1 MALMAS
7 TMLPDPAGPGLFPP
21 LQVST
26 IIAWVCESL
35 YVPTVPTVPQWVV
48 PAPVVRVVDISFAT
62 SLVSL
67 GEPPAFPAAT
77 VFPTPKPAE
86 PRRGRRLHLPS
97 LLDFLK
103 PRLNVPIS
111 RSTLWRILDQHALKP
126 WRFRYWIFPRDP
138 KFLEKAGPVLD
149 LYAGF
154 WQGQPLG
161 VDEFVVSLDEK
172 TSIQARIRRHPTVPA
187 SPGHPALIE
196 FEYERG
202 GALQYLA
209 GWDVHR
215 GVLIGRCEPRT
226 GIKPFD
232 RLVDQIMTQ
241 EPYRSAR
248 RVFMIVDN
256 GSSHR
261 GQASIK
267 RLQKRYPNLVLVH
280 LPTHASWLNQIE
292 IVFSILQRLV
302 LTANDFSSLDEVAQA
317 TLKFQDEYTQKAR
330 PFAWKFTK
338 VDLEKLLDKLR
349 QFPFPAPKPRKKRK
363 TKKAQVNL

>member
-1 MALMAS
+1 MASMAS
-7 TMLPDPAGPGLFPP
+7 TMRHVRAGPDLFPP
-21 LQVST
+21 LQIST

-48 PAPVVRVVDISFAT
+48 PAPVVRVVVISLTMPLA
-62 SLVSL
+62 SL
-67 GEPPAFPAAT
+67 GEMPAVPSAT
-77 VFPTPKPAE
+77 NFPTPKPAE
-86 PRRGRRLHLPS
+86 PRRGRRLHLPT
-97 LLDFLK
+97 LLDYLK
-103 PRLNVPIS
+103 PRLNVPIA

-126 WRFRYWIFPRDP
+126 WRFRYWIFPRDHL
-138 KFLEKAGPVLD
+138 FLEKAGPVLD

-172 TSIQARIRRHPTVPA
+172 TSIQARIRTHCTVPA
-187 SPGHPALIE
+187 SPSHPALIE

-209 GWDVHR
+209 GWDVRR
-215 GVLIGRCEPRT
+215 GVLLGRCEPRT

-261 GQASIK
+261 GQASVK
-267 RLQKRYPNLVLVH
+267 RLQKRYPNLVLIH

-302 LTANDFSSLDEVAQA
+302 LTPNDFSSLDEVVQA
-317 TLKFQDEYTQKAR
+317 ILKFQDEYTKKAR

-338 VDLEKLLDKLR
+338 ADLQKLLDKLPPI
-349 QFPFPAPKPRKKRK
+349 PFPVPKPRKKRK
-363 TKKAQVNL
+363 TKKAPVKL